1 MSRRRRTSPLEDLV
15 ELASLLPYWVS
26 LIIAVI
32 AYFFFH
38 SYATSDVQPVIQ
50 PGSAVPQNMGG
61 MMFRTFA
68 TFLQYLVP
76 FAFVLGAMASGFKAF
91 RAKQLAK
98 QYTEYKTSPETNAQ
112 PQERSVS
119 PQRIFKPT
127 DDMNWQQF
135 ELLVGEAFNKQG
147 YRVIHGGDAGA
158 DGGVDVRLR
167 KEGKEYL
174 VQCKHWK
181 TKKVGVAVIRELY
194 GVMAAVGAAGGF
206 IVTSGDF
213 TEEAVAFSEGK
224 ALTLISGDGLSRML
238 GRRLEASSEDVPKE
252 RPEPSTVKCPK
263 CGSDMVK
270 RVAKRGQNAGNEFLG
285 CSQFPK
291 CKGIR
296 PL

>member
-38 SYATSDVQPVIQ
+38 SYAASDVQPVIQ

-76 FAFVLGAMASGFKAF
+76 FAFVLGALGSAFKTF
-91 RAKQLAK
+91 KGKQLAK
-98 QYTEYKTSPETNAQ
+98 QYTQYESSPDTHVQAQ
-112 PQERSVS
+112 ACSGGSKREP
-119 PQRIFKPT
+119 KPT
-127 DDMNWQQF
+127 DEMNWQQF

-158 DGGVDVRLR
+158 DGGVDVHLR

-181 TKKVGVAVIRELY
+181 TRKVGVAVIRELY
-194 GVMAAVGAAGGF
+194 GVMAAVGAEGGF
-206 IVTSGDF
+206 IVTSGEF
-213 TEEAVAFSEGK
+213 TEEAEAFSEGK
-224 ALTLISGDGLSRML
+224 ALTLISGDELSRML
-238 GRRLEASSEDVPKE
+238 GRAVQGSSEAVVAAK
-252 RPEPSTVKCPK
+252 VKPAVIHCPK
-263 CGSDMVK
+263 CSSPMVK
-270 RVAKRGQNAGNEFLG
+270 RVAKRGQNAGNEFWG
-285 CSQFPK
+285 CSQYPK
-291 CKGIR
+291 CRGIVK
-296 PL
+296 L